1 MFEPICIPGA
11 YFNKLVLPDFGGA
24 TTASLPYLAEV
35 NARGLMVIDTCDYGY
50 ICCIPLGMSEV
61 STIEFNEQMT
71 AGAQV
76 SKGQEMGM
84 FNYGGSS
91 FVIIFQ
97 NLPNKQLIFMDEQGN
112 HYPQRP
118 EGATNSS
125 GAGENVTNIGSQIGV
140 WFER

>member
-1 MFEPICIPGA
+1 
-11 YFNKLVLPDFGGA
+11 
-24 TTASLPYLAEV
+24 
-35 NARGLMVIDTCDYGY
+35 
-50 ICCIPLGMSEV
+50 MSQV
-61 STIEFNEQMT
+61 STISFDDQMK
-71 AGAQV
+71 AGVEV

-97 NLPNKQLIFMDEQGN
+97 NLPDKQLVFMDDQGN

-125 GAGENVTNIGSQIGV
+125 GAGANVTNIGSQIGV
-140 WFER
+140 WYSR